1 LVPSTALILWR
12 ILYYGS
18 QASGTGE
25 QNSGT
30 RGGVC
35 GDGSFAVPSRVFPER
50 RSGVCGGICAC
61 ERRGGGAGDGNLGRR
76 QVHTDIG
83 FTIKHLAVSKVRGHF
98 NDFDGTVVVN
108 GAQPEKSSVTFAIKT
123 ASIDTANARRDGHLK
138 GADFFD
144 ADKYPEI
151 TFKST
156 KISKTKKGFDAT
168 GQLTMHGI
176 TKTVVLPFTV
186 EGPVKGPDGTPHM
199 GIDTTVTINRQDYG
213 LTWSKMVEGVSMI
226 SNEVDIAISLDLAK
240 KARVKQTVGSSKKEP
255 RPGTWLFLL
264 ARRLPGRGGFA
275 ARRT

>member
-1 LVPSTALILWR
+1 MVAREVTRTKKTAVFGAAFAATALFLSPILFSVGGVPA
-12 ILYYGS
+12 IAVVS
-18 QASGTGE
+18 APASGAAVMATG
-25 QNSGT
+25 T
-30 RGGVC
+30 WGV
-35 GDGSFAVPSRVFPER
+35 DKS
-50 RSGVCGGICAC
+50 
-61 ERRGGGAGDGNLGRR
+61 
-76 QVHTDIG
+76 HTDIG

-98 NDFDGTVVVN
+98 NDFDGTVIVN
-108 GAQPEKSSVTFAIKT
+108 GAQPEKSSVSFAIKT

-156 KISKTKKGFDAT
+156 KISKTRKGFNAT
-168 GQLTMHGI
+168 GQLTMRGV

-240 KARVKQTVGSSKKEP
+240 KA
-255 RPGTWLFLL
+255 
-264 ARRLPGRGGFA
+264 A
-275 ARRT
+275 